1 MYSLMTSIP
10 VIATMRKTLL
20 FSIGIYIISKT
31 VGKRKLQIKFR
42 KEIRK
47 YKHRS
52 YSCSWLG
59 GAMDEYHENV
69 YTAQSNLQIQRDPS

>member
-47 YKHRS
+47 YK
-52 YSCSWLG
+52 
-59 GAMDEYHENV
+59 
-69 YTAQSNLQIQRDPS
+69 T